1 MSKLMSRKLFL
12 LFKRSHDSLIKKK
25 KSHDSIQK
33 AYYLL
38 SSIKGIILISLVF
51 II

>member
-25 KSHDSIQK
+25 KVMTLFK
-33 AYYLL
+33 KL
-38 SSIKGIILISLVF
+38 IIYCLVLRVSF
-51 II
+51 